1 MIYKMSQT
9 KTNYKEWSKWYDI
22 IYNLISF
29 ISRDS
34 LAHKIPP
41 AKDPIDNNNA

>member
-22 IYNLISF
+22 IYNLISPNDLEF
-29 ISRDS
+29 YKSFMTSKTKIS
-34 LAHKIPP
+34 LKWG
-41 AKDPIDNNNA
+41 